1 MSVNRNT
8 RSEAWFS
15 AGAILAML
23 LALGVLVVLLVGVV
37 MDGMPRLDWSF
48 LTSYPSRF
56 AAKAGILS
64 ALMGSFYLIVLCA
77 ALAVPVGV
85 GAAIYL
91 EEYAPTNR
99 LTRFIEINIAN
110 LAGVPSVIYGL
121 LGLQVFARYLKFDRS
136 LIAGAGTLALLV
148 LPVIIIAARE
158 AIRAVPRSLR
168 EGAYALGSTR
178 WQTVRTQVLPVA
190 MPGIMTGCILAV
202 SRALGETAPLVT
214 LGALTYVAFVPDG
227 LFSPFSALPIQVFN
241 WTSRPQAAFHSNAA
255 AGILV
260 LLVLLLLM
268 NSSAIWLRMRLQK
281 RLK

>member
-1 MSVNRNT
+1 MSTGQGKVKET
-8 RSEAWFS
+8 LFVSVAV
-15 AGAILAML
+15 LAML
-23 LALGVLVVLLVGVV
+23 LALGVLLVLLLRVGL
-37 MDGMPRLDWSF
+37 DGVARLDWGF
-48 LTSYPSRF
+48 LTSFPSRF
-56 AAKAGILS
+56 AHKAGILS
-64 ALMGSFYLIVLCA
+64 ALVGSLYLIVLCS
-77 ALAVPVGV
+77 LIAVPVGV

-91 EEYAPTNR
+91 EEYAPSNR
-99 LTRFIEINIAN
+99 LTRIIEVNIAN

-136 LIAGAGTLALLV
+136 LISGSATLALLV

-178 WQTVRTQVLPVA
+178 WQMVRTQVLPVA
-190 MPGIMTGCILAV
+190 MPGILTGCILAV

-227 LFSPFSALPIQVFN
+227 LLSPFSALPIQIFN
-241 WTSRPQAAFHSNAA
+241 WTSRPQPAFHNNAA

-260 LLVLLLLM
+260 LLILLLLM
-268 NSSAIWLRMRLQK
+268 NSTAIWLRMRLQK

>member
-8 RSEAWFS
+8 RSETWFS